1 MTRPVPKAF
10 HDQIVGLEIDPRVS
24 WSLTGAYYG
33 ALARRLVHEAERL
46 GWAAPGA
53 AEADG
58 VRWLDPGAVWA
69 ARIAAKDPALVEGE
83 PVAVGD
89 MLAEG
94 RGPAPATR
102 HVGADGGERWTRW
115 GVDNLASYATR
126 IAVDDRLRLAPLPLG
141 HRRRHV
147 DDALDV
153 LARIWPEAAL
163 EFRYHVRAI
172 VHVQGAMFGSA
183 SFDEVFGAV
192 FVGDL
197 YLVSVPAAFEMVL
210 HEGGHHALFLRSRFE
225 PFVTNGDEMAQHPL
239 RDDPRPITGT
249 VHAAYVL
256 GRMAT
261 GLARWRDTD
270 PDAPAEVAERADQC
284 SSDLRATIAVLRDKA
299 AWTSTGGAW
308 FAELEER
315 AAALPCAVASP

>member
-1 MTRPVPKAF
+1 MSRQLPKAF
-10 HDQIVGLEIDPRVS
+10 HDQIVGFEIDPRVS
-24 WSLTGAYYG
+24 RSLTAAYYG

-46 GWAAPGA
+46 GWSAPGSGD
-53 AEADG
+53 AEG

-83 PVAVGD
+83 QVAVGD
-89 MLAEG
+89 MLSEG
-94 RGPAPATR
+94 RGPAPAVR
-102 HVGADGGERWTRW
+102 HVGADGTERWTRW

-126 IAVDDRLRLAPLPLG
+126 IAVDNRLRLAAVPLG
-141 HRRRHV
+141 ERRRHV

-153 LARIWPEAAL
+153 LAHVWPEAAQ
-163 EFRYHVRAI
+163 EFRYYVRAI

-197 YLVSVPAAFEMVL
+197 YLVTVPAAFEMVL

-239 RDDPRPITGT
+239 RDDPRPISGT

-261 GLARWRDTD
+261 GLARWRDAGL
-270 PDAPAEVAERADQC
+270 DAPAEVAERAEQC
-284 SSDLRATIAVLRDKA
+284 SSDLLATIAVLRDKA
-299 AWTSTGGAW
+299 AWTDAGRAW
-308 FAELEER
+308 FDELEDR
-315 AAALPCAVASP
+315 AAALRCPVVSP